1 MTDEE
6 RAADEEAGAG
16 DNDTDDRETADGS
29 GDDPETTADGSGDGH
44 EAADGSDDDRETAG
58 VASTATTATAAETAT
73 VLSILRED
81 ARTSVADLARQTG
94 LDEATVETVI
104 EELEAADVIRG
115 YRAVVDWDAAD
126 AERVRAAVEL
136 DVELDRETGYGD
148 VAERIARFPEVESL
162 RLVSGDYDLLVEVEG
177 DSMSEVSSFVG
188 ERVARLPA
196 VTNTVTHYVMD
207 TYAEAG
213 ILFGD
218 GDDDDR
224 RSVTP

>member
-6 RAADEEAGAG
+6 RAADEGVGAG
-16 DNDTDDRETADGS
+16 R
-29 GDDPETTADGSGDGH
+29 
-44 EAADGSDDDRETAG
+44 EAADESGDESETPGEA
-58 VASTATTATAAETAT
+58 TAAATATAAETAT
-73 VLSILRED
+73 VLSILREN

-148 VAERIARFPEVESL
+148 VAERIARFPEVEAL